1 MNQIRKWREG
11 ILREL
16 AAKEMAE
23 DLFKD
28 WYILLRKQFLMIWP
42 PSEGNT
48 EYPGY
53 RSVQPDA
60 P

>member
-1 MNQIRKWREG
+1 MTQHNKPSITNLMNQIRKWREG

-28 WYILLRKQFLMIWP
+28 
-42 PSEGNT
+42 
-48 EYPGY
+48 
-53 RSVQPDA
+53 
-60 P
+60 